1 MTQNDDKQN
10 GPAQP
15 DSETAGNQ
23 AAESA
28 GARAANDDLID
39 TNGSQA
45 ETAAPEGGQ
54 AGGGAADAAPGPLE
68 QAQAEIADLK
78 DKLLRTMADA
88 ENLRRRTERDMAD
101 LRKYAVTDFA
111 RDIVGVADNL
121 QRAIAAARTAEGESA
136 PTGSE
141 VAQLLEGVTLTEK
154 ELRHVLEKHN
164 ITAIDPLG
172 EKLDPN
178 LHQAMVQIDHPDAEA
193 GTIVQVMQIGYRIH
207 DRLLRA
213 AMVAVAKGNGG
224 GNAAGQQVDTEA

>member
-10 GPAQP
+10 GPTQP
-15 DSETAGNQ
+15 DNATAGSGN
-23 AAESA
+23 ADSA
-28 GARAANDDLID
+28 GVHAANDDLID
-39 TNGSQA
+39 T
-45 ETAAPEGGQ
+45 AAGRVDASEG
-54 AGGGAADAAPGPLE
+54 ADSGGEADAAPGPLE

-111 RDIVGVADNL
+111 RDILGVADNL
-121 QRAIAAARTAEGESA
+121 QRAIAAARSAEGESA
-136 PTGSE
+136 PADSE

-164 ITAIDPLG
+164 ITPIDPLG

>member
-10 GPAQP
+10 DPAQP
-15 DSETAGNQ
+15 DNATAGNQ
-23 AAESA
+23 AADNA
-28 GARAANDDLID
+28 NARAANDDLID

-45 ETAAPEGGQ
+45 EAAAPEGGQ

-136 PTGSE
+136 PAGSE

>member
-1 MTQNDDKQN
+1 
-10 GPAQP
+10 
-15 DSETAGNQ
+15 
-23 AAESA
+23 
-28 GARAANDDLID
+28 
-39 TNGSQA
+39 
-45 ETAAPEGGQ
+45 
-54 AGGGAADAAPGPLE
+54 
-68 QAQAEIADLK
+68 
-78 DKLLRTMADA
+78 
-88 ENLRRRTERDMAD
+88 
-101 LRKYAVTDFA
+101 
-111 RDIVGVADNL
+111 
-121 QRAIAAARTAEGESA
+121 
-136 PTGSE
+136 
-141 VAQLLEGVTLTEK
+141 VTLTEK